1 MTKPFDTLYSD
12 LQRALKLEDRQDRGP
27 DRYLQG
33 IRVIRECIEKLRS
46 LGVKFMKDEAKEI
59 EFFRDIW
66 PAFYS
71 KLFLYIRLYGLELR
85 RGTMPAEGWPVLIG
99 EEEGRLAGYFRNNR
113 EFWQYY
119 RSGARVIDGQF
130 TRAYSRDRILE
141 PLAIVI
147 DPDAATLASY
157 RAACCLAMYEY
168 GEWLREERAELS
180 VGAVSAA
187 DLGYSWAATDAD
199 LAEWLFGIQAVGAI
213 QYQGQAADISRLQK
227 WARLAL
233 GKEVANIY
241 DRARVL
247 RNRKKER
254 LAFSK
259 KMAAALE
266 KKWNEAEGKY
276 E

>member
-12 LQRALKLEDRQDRGP
+12 LQRALLVGDQQNGGP
-27 DRYLQG
+27 DRYFDG
-33 IRVIRECIEKLRS
+33 IGMIRERIGKLRT

-71 KLFLYIRLYGLELR
+71 KLFLYIRLYGMELR
-85 RGTMPAEGWPVLIG
+85 RGVMPADGWPALIG
-99 EEEGRLAGYFRNNR
+99 EEEGRAVAYFRHNS
-113 EFWQYY
+113 EFWRYY
-119 RSGARVIDGQF
+119 RARAGVIDAQF
-130 TRAYSRDRILE
+130 TRAYSQGRILE
-141 PLAIVI
+141 PLAIVM
-147 DPDAATLASY
+147 DPDGATLASY
-157 RAACCLAMYEY
+157 RAACCLATNDYC
-168 GEWLREERAELS
+168 EWLKEERAELS
-180 VGAVSAA
+180 VGIVSAA
-187 DLGYSWAATDAD
+187 DLGYSWGATDAD

-213 QYQGQAADISRLQK
+213 RYQGQTADISRLQK
-227 WARLAL
+227 WSRLAL

-241 DRARVL
+241 DRGRVL

-266 KKWNEAEGKY
+266 KKWNEADGKF

>member
-12 LQRALKLEDRQDRGP
+12 LQRALQVRSHQDRGP

-33 IRVIRECIEKLRS
+33 VGVIRECVGKLRS

-59 EFFRDIW
+59 EFFREIW
-66 PAFYS
+66 PAFYA
-71 KLFLYIRLYGLELR
+71 KLFLYIRLYSLELR
-85 RGTMPAEGWPVLIG
+85 RGMTPADGWPALVG
-99 EEEGRLAGYFRNNR
+99 EEEGKAAAFFRNNR

-130 TRAYSRDRILE
+130 TRAFSRERIFE
-141 PLAIVI
+141 PLALVI
-147 DPDAATLASY
+147 DPEASTLASY
-157 RAACCLAMYEY
+157 RAAGCLAMYEY
-168 GEWLREERAELS
+168 NVWLREEQASLS
-180 VGAVSAA
+180 VGTVSAA
-187 DLGYSWAATDAD
+187 DLGYSWGASDAD

-213 QYQGQAADISRLQK
+213 RYQGQPADISRLQK

-233 GKEVANIY
+233 GREVANIY

-254 LAFSK
+254 FAFSK
-259 KMAAALE
+259 KMVAALE
-266 KKWNEAEGKY
+266 KKWNEAEGKF

>member
-12 LQRALKLEDRQDRGP
+12 LQRALQLEDRQDKGP

-33 IRVIRECIEKLRS
+33 IGVIRECVGKLRA
-46 LGVKFMKDEAKEI
+46 LGIKFMKDEAKEI

-71 KLFLYIRLYGLELR
+71 RLFLYIRLYLLELR
-85 RGTMPAEGWPVLIG
+85 RGTMPADGWPALVG
-99 EEEGRLAGYFRNNR
+99 EEEGKAAAFFRNNR
-113 EFWQYY
+113 VFWEYY
-119 RSGARVIDGQF
+119 RSGARVNDRQF
-130 TRAYSRDRILE
+130 TRAYSQGRILE
-141 PLAIVI
+141 PLAMVI
-147 DPDAATLASY
+147 DPDGTTLASY

-168 GEWLREERAELS
+168 CEWLREERAELS
-180 VGAVSAA
+180 VGTVSAA

-199 LAEWLFGIQAVGAI
+199 LAEWLFGIQAVGGI
-213 QYQGQAADISRLQK
+213 RYQGQAADISRLQK

-266 KKWNEAEGKY
+266 KKWNEADGKF